1 MKKISSI
8 IKDRLILQAEE
19 AKELGFDKLAERII
33 ESVDVDSSNESY
45 MELKENICKNI
56 WKSATLML
64 DYYNV
69 NEFDAS
75 QLNKVIAN
83 ITNNAIDELEISLNT
98 DSRFAKQNNGSYGA
112 TLDLRVITDGGFA
125 TMIRIDKKGVSIL
138 TPSFLQIHASQ
149 GIKLSSDSDISI
161 EAETLYLQNR
171 MVLKEFG
178 GSI

>member
-56 WKSATLML
+56 WKSAALML
-64 DYYNV
+64 DYYDINDV
-69 NEFDAS
+69 DAS

-83 ITNNAIDELEISLNT
+83 ITNKAIDELEISLNV
-98 DSRFAKQNNGSYGA
+98 DN
-112 TLDLRVITDGGFA
+112 I
-125 TMIRIDKKGVSIL
+125 IKGPNEL
-138 TPSFLQIHASQ
+138 
-149 GIKLSSDSDISI
+149 KLPG
-161 EAETLYLQNR
+161 E
-171 MVLKEFG
+171 K
-178 GSI
+178 